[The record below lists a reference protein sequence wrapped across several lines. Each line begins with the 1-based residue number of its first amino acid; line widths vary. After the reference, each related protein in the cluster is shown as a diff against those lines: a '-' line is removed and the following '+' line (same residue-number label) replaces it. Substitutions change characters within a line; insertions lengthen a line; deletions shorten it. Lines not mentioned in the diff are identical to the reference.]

1 MHRAIRRY
9 SPFLKRVR
17 LHLKRTNAMGGGRR
31 GPLPRGVGSDAPRRR
46 FPPPRASARHGRCMT
61 FLSRLSVRA
70 ILNAV
75 TLALAA
81 ALCVSLS
88 APTGAA
94 WRAVADADRLAA
106 LARAGPRGFPA
117 LTGIGTKRGGGR
129 ATD

>member
-1 MHRAIRRY
+1 
-9 SPFLKRVR
+9 
-17 LHLKRTNAMGGGRR
+17 MGGGRR

-81 ALCVSLS
+81 ALCVSLL
-88 APTGAA
+88 APIGAA
-94 WRAVADADRLAA
+94 RRAVADAHRLAA
-106 LARAGPRGFPA
+106 IAAGH
-117 LTGIGTKRGGGR
+117 RGGIQAIAAIRLKRR
-129 ATD
+129 A

>member
-1 MHRAIRRY
+1 
-9 SPFLKRVR
+9 
-17 LHLKRTNAMGGGRR
+17 MGGGRR

-88 APTGAA
+88 APIGAA

-106 LARAGPRGFPA
+106 LAVAAPVVFLAVSATPIQRRAVRTARPA
-117 LTGIGTKRGGGR
+117 QYD
-129 ATD
+129 ATS